1 MHAFPPQN
9 DAIAYRN
16 LKYWLYKWEKTTH
29 CCPEKLPISKIH
41 VHLFLQLINVTL
53 RQNSAIYVSL
63 RNVKNNLAWYFLLNV
78 RFFSSQIHTFLI
90 VAVYW
95 ESRFWSMPSI
105 SLTRSQTTS
114 VLIELSSIDGVPETT
129 EAEPWYTQHKELLVP
144 LNYITTVCIWKI
156 SEAYR
161 LLPQEINH
169 ADF

>member
-1 MHAFPPQN
+1 MKMLPRHIEIWSTVYINQ
-9 DAIAYRN
+9 RKLLTVV
-16 LKYWLYKWEKTTH
+16 LKSCQSPKFMF
-29 CCPEKLPISKIH
+29 ISFFSSSMLH
-41 VHLFLQLINVTL
+41 WDRTRPFM
-53 RQNSAIYVSL
+53 
-63 RNVKNNLAWYFLLNV
+63 LAWEITKSECSAKQDIFFSMYT
-78 RFFSSQIHTFLI
+78 FSSQIHTFLI

-129 EAEPWYTQHKELLVP
+129 EAEPWYTHNTELLVP

-156 SEAYR
+156 SEAFR